1 MRTIFVLIALVLL
14 CSCTE
19 PPGFGG
25 SPVDISTQFKLAHSA
40 HNEHQAMDVLSGK
53 SALDFHPLDYPQDI
67 AEFGKDSWLKAS
79 FPRTGTMPDTDILE
93 LPGQL
98 FGQVDIW
105 FEFADGE
112 ALHDRAGTWYPYV
125 ERKVKHAGVAFFLP
139 PAGQEPVNVLVRMRS
154 NKAMPVNFTALL
166 WTQESWSDYVFNQ
179 RVWYG
184 VFLGAILILVI
195 SNIFLAFSFRD
206 NSYFFYVGYILCLA
220 FITILVSGL
229 AEEYLWPTGKL
240 RSYILLPSGLGIF
253 FVVNFANTFLN
264 VKQLNPSWYWA
275 SSMLSITAL
284 VFGVM
289 IVTEFRVPL
298 IPDFFITNFMHI
310 LTVLGGAYFIAA
322 SLGSY
327 MSGMRQARFLALSML
342 ALLVGM
348 VIYFLYTHGV
358 IKYNL
363 YVVHAMEVGTLIEG
377 VLLSLALSDRINLLS
392 SEKERVEREALA
404 AHRTFS
410 KRLIQAQEMDREVF
424 SNTMHDSIGHGMLV
438 LKQNLDKLAS
448 SDGPTQN
455 MSRADELRRQA
466 AYCGEILDEVRRISH
481 DLHPHL
487 LKRLGLKSAIES
499 TMEMALS
506 TQGIEWQA
514 DIGDVP
520 RGINKDREIVIY
532 RVIQECLNNILK
544 HADATEVIIALRSD
558 NKMVRV
564 NIKDDGKGI
573 DPGEASEIG
582 QGLYGMKDRIELFG
596 GWFSIESR
604 LDVGTHISFGLAV
617 T

>member
-1 MRTIFVLIALVLL
+1 MRTIFISIVLMLL
-14 CSCTE
+14 CSCTKIVDA
-19 PPGFGG
+19 G
-25 SPVDISTQFKLAHSA
+25 SSAVDISSQFQLAHSA
-40 HNEHQAMDVLSGK
+40 QNEHQPMDVLFGK
-53 SALDFHPLDYPQDI
+53 AGLDFHPLDYPQDI
-67 AEFGKDSWLKAS
+67 AEFGKDSWLKARLR
-79 FPRTGTMPDTDILE
+79 RTDMKLEAGILE

-105 FEFADGE
+105 FELADGE
-112 ALHDRAGTWYPYV
+112 TLHDRAGTWYPYV

-139 PAGQEPVNVLVRMRS
+139 PPGQEPVNVLIRMRS

-195 SNIFLAFSFRD
+195 NNIFLAFSFRD

-220 FITILVSGL
+220 FIAILVSGL
-229 AEEYLWPTGKL
+229 AEEYLWPSGKL

-264 VKQLNPSWYWA
+264 IKQLKPSWYWA

-327 MSGMRQARFLALSML
+327 MLGMKQARFLALSML
-342 ALLVGM
+342 ALLGGM

-358 IKYNL
+358 IKYNV

-448 SDGPTQN
+448 SDSPTQN
-455 MSRADELRRQA
+455 TSRADELRRQA

-499 TMEMALS
+499 TVEMAFS
-506 TQGIEWQA
+506 TQSIEWQA

-520 RGINKDREIVIY
+520 RGINKEREIVIY

-544 HADATEVIIALRSD
+544 HADATEVIIALSSD
-558 NKMVRV
+558 NKMIRV

-582 QGLYGMKDRIELFG
+582 QGLYGMKDRVELFG